1 MVPVLPAVAAAVIER
16 FRMKKISQKL
26 SAASAV
32 LLGMSS
38 PLSAQSEPWLIDV
51 GVMNFNEQDR
61 NTGLELMLK
70 GTRATDEGGSIS
82 IAAEIDVITG
92 ATPNGASS
100 SDVPQVFTMAS
111 GVGHYTVSANELPAD
126 DTHMDTRLA
135 LKTAINDP
143 INNDLTADYNAQ
155 ISMEFDYLSF
165 AGGGALSWDLNKQNT
180 TLSAGLNAEYNRV
193 HPVGNTT
200 IPFAAMQP
208 AGQPPVRG
216 VSAKSKIGQELSLG
230 VSQVID
236 RSSLFQLRLTTSHF
250 RGYMTDSYKILSV
263 VENEG
268 SATPGRTVAYL
279 YEKRPASRIM
289 NSLYLAYKKS
299 YQPGILDVSYR
310 LFDDDWDIR
319 SHTADVSFK
328 FKREKNYFV
337 RPSLRLYQQSA
348 AYFYRHSL
356 VAGEPL
362 PAFASAELRLGKF
375 NATTI
380 GLELGRDLGIGRK
393 QSLSLEYYTQQGDSH
408 PNDAIGLQRQQD
420 LFPTLRSWVIRYVLA
435 FKW

>member
-1 MVPVLPAVAAAVIER
+1 
-16 FRMKKISQKL
+16 MKKISHKL

-32 LLGMSS
+32 LLSMSS
-38 PLSAQSEPWLIDV
+38 PVSAQSEPWLIDV

-70 GTRATDEGGSIS
+70 GTRATDEGGAIS
-82 IAAEIDVITG
+82 IAAELDVITG

-111 GVGHYTVSANELPAD
+111 GVGQYTVSANELPAD

-135 LKTAINDP
+135 LKAAINDP
-143 INNDLTADYNAQ
+143 INNDLTADYNAL

-165 AGGGALSWDLNKQNT
+165 AGGGALSWDINRQNT
-180 TLSAGLNAEYNRV
+180 TLSVGANMEYNRV

-200 IPFAAMQP
+200 IAFAAMQP
-208 AGQPPVRG
+208 PGQPALRG
-216 VSAKSKIGQELSLG
+216 ISAESKIGQELSLG
-230 VSQVID
+230 VSQVTN
-236 RSSLFQLRLTTSHF
+236 RSSLFQLRLTTSQF
-250 RGYMTDSYKILSV
+250 RGYLTDSYKILSV
-263 VENEG
+263 VADEN
-268 SATPGRTVAYL
+268 ATTPGRSVAYL
-279 YEKRPASRIM
+279 YEKRPSSRAM

-299 YQPGILDVSYR
+299 YRQSILDVSYR
-310 LFDDDWDIR
+310 LYDDNWDIR
-319 SHTADVSFK
+319 SHTVGIGFK
-328 FKREKNYFV
+328 LKRDKGYFV

-356 VAGEPL
+356 VEGEPL
-362 PAFASAELRLGKF
+362 PAFASAELRLGEF
-375 NATTI
+375 TATTI
-380 GLELGRDLGIGRK
+380 GLELGKDLDIARK

-408 PNDAIGLQRQQD
+408 PDDAIGLQREQD
-420 LFPTLRSWVIRYVLA
+420 LYPTLKSWVIRYVFA